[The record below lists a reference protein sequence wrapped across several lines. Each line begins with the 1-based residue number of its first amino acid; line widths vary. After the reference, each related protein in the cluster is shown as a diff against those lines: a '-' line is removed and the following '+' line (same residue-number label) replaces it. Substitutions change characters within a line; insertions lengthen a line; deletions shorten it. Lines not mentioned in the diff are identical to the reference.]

1 MDNSKEKDKPKSQ
14 IISVDE
20 EGNISISDDES
31 LIKLII
37 GTGEEPTK
45 QQKGGPI
52 KKKKRRHKKPKGI
65 GKALRGFGKAMK

>member
-45 QQKGGPI
+45 QQKGGPV
-52 KKKKRRHKKPKGI
+52 KKKRRHKKPKGI